1 MEVVTE
7 TDLHR
12 GGEGDREVVT
22 EIPASREVV
31 TGSQCFFSC
40 VIVSHVSLA
49 GGCLDSCP
57 RRAVCGKHAVG
68 PSPATNPSSPTSP
81 QSCSTEG
88 KRTARTVLAVFF
100 LSFFLSFFSKCRV
113 LGACVIGDRVADSLG
128 ERPAAGM
135 REKQRGVRAQSV
147 LKGIEGSGLGNRSH

>member
-22 EIPASREVV
+22 EIPASREVVTETPTSREVV

-100 LSFFLSFFSKCRV
+100 LSFFLSFFSKCRSWE
-113 LGACVIGDRVADSLG
+113 RV
-128 ERPAAGM
+128 
-135 REKQRGVRAQSV
+135 
-147 LKGIEGSGLGNRSH
+147 